1 MFSPFVWRFCVTF
14 IIVKLITSDR
24 GSNYFSNNKGGE
36 TRDNG
41 FAARLESRFSTVL
54 KDDPFHRGTHKS
66 IPVESHEKR
75 AESAI
80 NELFQSTDA
89 MLFDA
94 RLSAV
99 LWPAAVSYAAFI
111 SNRIPCL
118 HRRMTPCTIV
128 TDKATDW
135 SKIRVFGSSVVE
147 TIPNDNFKKTPGVAM
162 FG

>member
-1 MFSPFVWRFCVTF
+1 MVVPGAFSR
-14 IIVKLITSDR
+14 KS
-24 GSNYFSNNKGGE
+24 
-36 TRDNG
+36 
-41 FAARLESRFSTVL
+41 FAALLESKISKVL
-54 KDDPFHRGTHKS
+54 KEDPSHLGTHKP

-80 NELFQSTDA
+80 NELFQSADA
-89 MLFDA
+89 LLFDA

-99 LWPAAVSYAAFI
+99 LWPAAVSYVAFI

-118 HRRMTPCTIV
+118 HRRMTPYTIV